1 MYAVLAGTV
10 ANCENPMKFLPAVMW
25 DAEARQSFEEE
36 FLYHAR
42 WDPTLRESLSSV
54 MAAMAV
60 LGNSDEPEIYDPV
73 VAREFLLACF
83 STADLYRHIY
93 DNPRWCQVLLHIP
106 STRSAAGIL
115 DAVMSHPEHSALL
128 AEFLH
133 LAETKNSVCFD
144 RFSHRI
150 KLTGDAEYK
159 HVDRARWMEAAD
171 LLVAALAD
179 SPSAVKTS
187 LAQRFYELGGE
198 CYNRGEMN
206 ACIDLLSL
214 VLQLDPSN
222 VSAEL
227 LRRRAEEAEM
237 RQATWNRA

>member
-1 MYAVLAGTV
+1 M
-10 ANCENPMKFLPAVMW
+10 EFLPAVMW
-25 DAEARQSFEEE
+25 DAEARQSFEEK
-36 FLYHAR
+36 FLYHTW
-42 WDPTLRESLSSV
+42 WDPALRESLSSV

-60 LGNSDEPEIYDPV
+60 LGNSAEPEIYDLA

-83 STADLYRHIY
+83 SIADLYRHIY
-93 DNPRWCQVLLHIP
+93 DNPRLRQVLPHIP
-106 STRSAAGIL
+106 STRSAAEIL
-115 DAVMSHPEHSALL
+115 DAVMFHPEHSALL
-128 AEFLH
+128 TEFLH
-133 LAETKNSVCFD
+133 LAETKNGACFA

-150 KLTGDAEYK
+150 KLTGEAEHK

-179 SPSAVKTS
+179 APSAVKIS

-206 ACIDLLSL
+206 ACIALLSL

-227 LRRRAEEAEM
+227 LRRGAEEAEM
-237 RQATWNRA
+237 RQATWNGA